1 MLSLLLLSHNHNA
14 QGYSFSWLVDSCVAS
29 CKEYA
34 AQFND
39 LDVWKKTVCVLVGI
53 AAFDKCISITKGTWN
68 FLFRKSS
75 RSSEPVSQEVT
86 AMRVDIRQINERLAS
101 WQARNQD
108 EEENSEDRMAESRQM
123 KQIYSVLKKIN
134 LSLDEMQKEHIE
146 IKKDTA
152 VCQRLAI
159 SAAVKSQQVNTKLKQ
174 IGKIS
179 QPYKRASVPV
189 RPSIV
194 PRIWLPDETE
204 AASPIRNKRARIN
217 AGIKIPGQATLQRL
231 HERTTTRPTRHN
243 SDSTETSE
251 EDSSSSSS
259 DMESLTASTRTSAT
273 TPDDSSAR
281 TSATN
286 TPHSLDNKRG
296 FEGGKRAFDVSEE
309 KDRQDLFDD
318 NGTRETPRNA
328 SRLPSPLR
336 KYSTKKKSKPSIPSW
351 SAPGSLIRTP
361 KTTRLNKSNSCQE
374 LLDLK
379 KGKAAKAA
387 KDSGEFSDDY
397 FVTEDG
403 DAIDISSGEEKK
415 PLTPLSAKQ
424 FVDVVPEATST
435 KTPEELAEE
444 RFYYET
450 ASKKVEKRCDIA

>member
-1 MLSLLLLSHNHNA
+1 MKRFNLIMLSLLLLSHNHNA

-217 AGIKIPGQATLQRL
+217 AGSKYLDRRHYKDYMNEQLQDLQDTTQIQLKLQKKILHQVLRIWRVLLPARVRQRQRQTTLQR
-231 HERTTTRPTRHN
+231 ERRH
-243 SDSTETSE
+243 
-251 EDSSSSSS
+251 
-259 DMESLTASTRTSAT
+259 
-273 TPDDSSAR
+273 
-281 TSATN
+281 
-286 TPHSLDNKRG
+286 
-296 FEGGKRAFDVSEE
+296 
-309 KDRQDLFDD
+309 
-318 NGTRETPRNA
+318 
-328 SRLPSPLR
+328 
-336 KYSTKKKSKPSIPSW
+336 KYP
-351 SAPGSLIRTP
+351 A
-361 KTTRLNKSNSCQE
+361 
-374 LLDLK
+374 
-379 KGKAAKAA
+379 
-387 KDSGEFSDDY
+387 
-397 FVTEDG
+397 
-403 DAIDISSGEEKK
+403 
-415 PLTPLSAKQ
+415 Q
-424 FVDVVPEATST
+424 F
-435 KTPEELAEE
+435 
-444 RFYYET
+444 R
-450 ASKKVEKRCDIA
+450 